1 MEKLLKEYQKTYFKS
16 LINETID
23 DIQYKIDSQKFNKMQ
38 NYNDWVNCFANAKN
52 EYNGFYR
59 NVGLS
64 KLINMYLKFD
74 HISRQF
80 KSLVVSNK

>member
-16 LINETID
+16 LINETIEN
-23 DIQYKIDSQKFNKMQ
+23 IQYKIDSKKFNKMQ
-38 NYNDWVNCFANAKN
+38 NYNDCVNCFVNVKN

-59 NVGLS
+59 NVSLS
-64 KLINMYLKFD
+64 KLINIYLKFD

-80 KSLVVSNK
+80 KSLIVFE